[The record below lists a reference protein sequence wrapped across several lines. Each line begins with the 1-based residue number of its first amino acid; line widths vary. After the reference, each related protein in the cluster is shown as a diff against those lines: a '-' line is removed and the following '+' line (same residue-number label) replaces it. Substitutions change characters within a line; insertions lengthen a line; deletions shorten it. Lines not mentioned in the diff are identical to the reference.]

1 MTFTPLLLMLMAKL
15 QLLIFIQALVMQ
27 LFPQLLGLLARSFS
41 VVYMVEVQV
50 NNGIIL

>member
-27 LFPQLLGLLARSFS
+27 LYPQLLLVSARNLSD
-41 VVYMVEVQV
+41 VYMVEVQV